1 MSEEIAKVL
10 RMIEQGTLTAE
21 EGLPLV
27 ESLQDDNGGGAAMR
41 PLEQAASGMKRKL
54 RIKISDA
61 PTGKTKLNI
70 AVPVGLVKLLPA
82 LIPAGV
88 KKKAG
93 DLDFDRLLDD
103 LFDGLVST
111 DPSEKLLDV
120 VDDEDGDRVQIYFA

>member
-1 MSEEIAKVL
+1 MSEETAKVL
-10 RMIEQGTLTAE
+10 RMIEEGKLTAD
-21 EGLPLV
+21 EGLALL
-27 ESLQDDNGGGAAMR
+27 ESLQDDSDSA
-41 PLEQAASGMKRKL
+41 PLLLQTQPDPGRKRKL

-70 AVPVGLVKLLPA
+70 AIPVGLVKLLPA

-93 DLDFDRLLDD
+93 DLDFDQLLDD

-111 DPSEKLLDV
+111 DPSEKLLDL
-120 VDDEDGDRVQIYFA
+120 VDDADGDRVQVYFA

>member
-1 MSEEIAKVL
+1 MSEETAKVL
-10 RMIEQGTLTAE
+10 RMIEEGKLTAD
-21 EGLPLV
+21 EGLALL
-27 ESLQDDNGGGAAMR
+27 ESLQDDSDSA
-41 PLEQAASGMKRKL
+41 PLLLQTQPDPGRKRKL

-70 AVPVGLVKLLPA
+70 AIPVGLVKLLPA

-93 DLDFDRLLDD
+93 DLDFDQLLDD

-111 DPSEKLLDV
+111 DPSEKLLDL
-120 VDDEDGDRVQIYFA
+120 VDDADGDRVQVYFS